1 MTGVKGKSGSGGKRE
16 GAGCPPKENKKLHMT
31 IRIDY
36 DLIEYVKTKENKS
49 SIISQCIRKEKERE
63 Q

>member
-1 MTGVKGKSGSGGKRE
+1 MTGIKGKSGSGGKRE
-16 GAGCPPKENKKLHMT
+16 GAGCHRKENHKFHMT

-36 DLIEYVKTKENKS
+36 DLESYIKSKTNKS
-49 SIISQCIRKEKERE
+49 VFISDLIRKEKERE